1 MRASGPYGPFD
12 PAPVRKEYGYRCS
25 SAASHLMSTTIVG
38 GWGRTSTGN
47 VERVGKARKIQGVQ
61 AFRAQARID
70 VDAVHQ
76 LGAAQA
82 IERIRQGL
90 ATLRKRLC
98 DEAVEQRKVV
108 DEEIGCARLKT
119 HARRKIG
126 RAHV

>member
-12 PAPVRKEYGYRCS
+12 PAPVRQEYGYRCS

-47 VERVGKARKIQGVQ
+47 AERVGKARKIPGVQ

-70 VDAVHQ
+70 VDAAHQ

-82 IERIRQGL
+82 LERIRQGL
-90 ATLRKRLC
+90 ATLRKRS
-98 DEAVEQRKVV
+98 
-108 DEEIGCARLKT
+108 EE
-119 HARRKIG
+119 RRVGKECVSTC
-126 RAHV
+126 RSRW